1 VRGLDGEA
9 ADVWLP
15 IEQAPLFRSGRQF
28 DSGVRMYGRLRADLS
43 WPAAD
48 ASLRATMDGLAATAP
63 ELVTRG
69 EWLEG
74 HSALDRFIPPGE
86 RKQAWRIVAG
96 VAGGNSSDVR
106 HADRNGR

>member
-1 VRGLDGEA
+1 
-9 ADVWLP
+9 
-15 IEQAPLFRSGRQF
+15 
-28 DSGVRMYGRLRADLS
+28 MYGRLRADLS